1 MIRKTLLAGS
11 IVLFPFVCANAFER
25 VDTAKVYDLDEVI
38 VVAQPKESVK
48 LRRQPLSSSVFTD
61 NELTSL
67 NVRDISGLSYFVPSM
82 SIPAYGSRLTSSTY
96 MRGIG
101 SRSGNPAVGVY
112 YDNIPLVNKSSF
124 NSHFYGIDRVDVLR
138 GPQGTLYGMNTEGG
152 LMRVYSKN
160 PMNYQGTDLRLS
172 LATGLQSDVEIAHYH
187 RPSDKFAFSTSAF
200 YSGQKG
206 FFDNTYLNEH
216 ADLSNEFGGKA
227 RLVWLPA
234 DGWNIDFTT
243 DYQYVNQNGFPY
255 GEYDSETK
263 HFNEPRT
270 TLLNGYKRQMV
281 NSGLHVTYTTPSLL
295 FASTTSHQYLYDQMV
310 MDQDYLPEDYLQLE
324 QRQKMNAITQEL
336 SLRSLGGGKWNHA
349 SGVFFSK
356 QWLKTD
362 GPVYFGEAMNNKILT
377 NMGMPA
383 AMAQMLTISDNYVPG
398 TFRTPQWNVGVYHE
412 SHIKLFDRLTL
423 TLGLRY
429 DYQKVSIDY
438 ATQSMFTLTGKGTM
452 MMPGQGGQM
461 IQIPVDFTSKFV
473 SRLESETDKGYSEL
487 LPKFGLTLDL
497 GSGSNLYAVVSKG
510 FRAGGYNIQM
520 FSDIFSNEQR
530 EIGKG
535 FAAMAKGDMTV
546 EHTAEDYAKV
556 EETITYKPETSWNY
570 ELGTHLNLFGGKL
583 HADAAVYYMRVRDL
597 QLSVMAGDY
606 GYGRQMINAGRS
618 SSCGVELSLRG
629 TALDNH
635 FTWAATYGYTHCQLL
650 DYEDNQVPFIPTHT
664 FSAMTDYRIG
674 KFTFGLNVAGNGPTY
689 WDVDNEYRQKLYAT
703 LGAHAMVDFGCIK
716 LNVWGRNLTDTKYN
730 TMLVNSSIDGTN
742 RSFAQQGNPLQI
754 GADLIMHF

>member
-1 MIRKTLLAGS
+1 MKRKTLIAGAM
-11 IVLFPFVCANAFER
+11 IVFPFVCANAVEH

-38 VVAQPKESVK
+38 VVSQPKESVK
-48 LRRQPLSSSVFTD
+48 LRLQPLSSTVFTD
-61 NELTSL
+61 NELKSL
-67 NVRDISGLSYFVPSM
+67 NVRDITGLSYFVPSM

-206 FFDNTYLNEH
+206 FFDNTYLNKH

-227 RLVWLPA
+227 RLVWMPA

-263 HFNEPRT
+263 HFSDPQT

-281 NSGLHVTYTTPSLL
+281 NSGLNVTYRTPALL
-295 FASTTSHQYLYDQMV
+295 LTSTTSHQYLYDQMV

-336 SLRSLGGGKWNHA
+336 SLRSLGGGIWNHA

-377 NMGMPA
+377 NMGMPE
-383 AMAQMLTISDNYVPG
+383 AMAKILSISDNSVPG
-398 TFRTPQWNVGVYHE
+398 TFRTPQWNIGVYHE
-412 SHIKLFDRLTL
+412 SHINLFDRITL

-429 DYQKVSIDY
+429 DYQKVSIEY
-438 ATQSMFTLTGKGTM
+438 ATQSMFTLSGKGTM

-473 SRLESETDKGYSEL
+473 SRLENETNKGYSEL

-530 EIGKG
+530 EIGQG

-546 EHTAEDYAKV
+546 EHTADDYAKV
-556 EETITYKPETSWNY
+556 EETIKYKPETSWNY

-583 HADAAVYYMRVRDL
+583 HADAAVYYMRVCDL

-618 SSCGVELSLRG
+618 SSCGLELSLRG
-629 TALDNH
+629 TALDNR
-635 FTWAATYGYTHCQLL
+635 FTWAATYGYTHSQLL
-650 DYEDNQVPFIPTHT
+650 DYKDNKVPFIPSHT
-664 FSAMTDYRIG
+664 FSAMADYRIG
-674 KFTFGLNVAGNGPTY
+674 KFTIGLNVAGNGPTY

-703 LGAHAMVDFGCIK
+703 LCAHAMVDFGVIK

-730 TMLVNSSIDGTN
+730 TMLVNSSIDGTK
-742 RSFAQQGNPLQI
+742 RSFAQQGNPLQV
-754 GADLIMHF
+754 GADVILHF

>member
-263 HFNEPRT
+263 HFNEPQT

-383 AMAQMLTISDNYVPG
+383 AMAQMLSISDNYVPG

-452 MMPGQGGQM
+452 MMPGHGGQM

-473 SRLESETDKGYSEL
+473 SRLENQTDKGYSEL

-618 SSCGVELSLRG
+618 SSCGLELSLRG
-629 TALDNH
+629 TALDNR
-635 FTWAATYGYTHCQLL
+635 FTWAATYGYTHSQLL

-664 FSAMTDYRIG
+664 FSAMADYRVG

-742 RSFAQQGNPLQI
+742 RSFAQQGNPLQV
-754 GADLIMHF
+754 GADIIMHF

>member
-263 HFNEPRT
+263 HFNEPQT

-377 NMGMPA
+377 NMGMPP
-383 AMAQMLTISDNYVPG
+383 AMAQMLSISDNYVPG

-412 SHIKLFDRLTL
+412 SHIKLFDLLTL

-473 SRLESETDKGYSEL
+473 SRLENQADKGYSEL

-629 TALDNH
+629 TALDNR
-635 FTWAATYGYTHCQLL
+635 FTWAATYGYTHSQLL

-730 TMLVNSSIDGTN
+730 TMLVNSSIDGTK
-742 RSFAQQGNPLQI
+742 RSFAQQGNPLQV

>member
-383 AMAQMLTISDNYVPG
+383 AMAQMLSISDNYVPG

-473 SRLESETDKGYSEL
+473 SRLENQTDKGYSEL

-618 SSCGVELSLRG
+618 SSCGLELSLRG
-629 TALDNH
+629 TALDNR
-635 FTWAATYGYTHCQLL
+635 FTWAATYGYTHSQLL

>member
-263 HFNEPRT
+263 HFNEPQT

-336 SLRSLGGGKWNHA
+336 SLRSLGGGIWNHA

-377 NMGMPA
+377 NMGMPP
-383 AMAQMLTISDNYVPG
+383 AMAQMLSISDNYVPG

-412 SHIKLFDRLTL
+412 SHIKLFDLLTL

-629 TALDNH
+629 TALDNR
-635 FTWAATYGYTHCQLL
+635 FTWAATYGYTHSQLL

-742 RSFAQQGNPLQI
+742 RSFAQQGNPLQV
-754 GADLIMHF
+754 GADIIMHF

>member
-1 MIRKTLLAGS
+1 
-11 IVLFPFVCANAFER
+11 
-25 VDTAKVYDLDEVI
+25 
-38 VVAQPKESVK
+38 
-48 LRRQPLSSSVFTD
+48 
-61 NELTSL
+61 
-67 NVRDISGLSYFVPSM
+67 
-82 SIPAYGSRLTSSTY
+82 
-96 MRGIG
+96 
-101 SRSGNPAVGVY
+101 
-112 YDNIPLVNKSSF
+112 
-124 NSHFYGIDRVDVLR
+124 
-138 GPQGTLYGMNTEGG
+138 
-152 LMRVYSKN
+152 
-160 PMNYQGTDLRLS
+160 
-172 LATGLQSDVEIAHYH
+172 
-187 RPSDKFAFSTSAF
+187 
-200 YSGQKG
+200 
-206 FFDNTYLNEH
+206 
-216 ADLSNEFGGKA
+216 
-227 RLVWLPA
+227 
-234 DGWNIDFTT
+234 
-243 DYQYVNQNGFPY
+243 
-255 GEYDSETK
+255 
-263 HFNEPRT
+263 
-270 TLLNGYKRQMV
+270 
-281 NSGLHVTYTTPSLL
+281 
-295 FASTTSHQYLYDQMV
+295 
-310 MDQDYLPEDYLQLE
+310 
-324 QRQKMNAITQEL
+324 
-336 SLRSLGGGKWNHA
+336 
-349 SGVFFSK
+349 
-356 QWLKTD
+356 
-362 GPVYFGEAMNNKILT
+362 MNNKILT
-377 NMGMPA
+377 NMGMPE
-383 AMAQMLTISDNYVPG
+383 AMAKILTISDNSVPG
-398 TFRTPQWNVGVYHE
+398 TFRTPQWNIGVYHE
-412 SHIKLFDRLTL
+412 SHINLFDRLTL

-429 DYQKVSIDY
+429 DYQKVSIEY
-438 ATQSMFTLTGKGTM
+438 ATQSMFTLSGKGTM
-452 MMPGQGGQM
+452 MMPGHGGQM

-473 SRLESETDKGYSEL
+473 SRLENQTDKGYSEL

-618 SSCGVELSLRG
+618 SSCGLELSLRG
-629 TALDNH
+629 TALDNR
-635 FTWAATYGYTHCQLL
+635 FTWAATYGYTHSQLL

-730 TMLVNSSIDGTN
+730 TMLVNSSIDGTK
-742 RSFAQQGNPLQI
+742 RSFAQQGNPLQV

>member
-263 HFNEPRT
+263 HFNEPQT

-336 SLRSLGGGKWNHA
+336 SLRSLGGGIWNHA

-377 NMGMPA
+377 NMGMPP

-473 SRLESETDKGYSEL
+473 SRLENQTDKGYSEL

-629 TALDNH
+629 TALDNR
-635 FTWAATYGYTHCQLL
+635 FTWAATYGYTHSQLL

-689 WDVDNEYRQKLYAT
+689 WDVENEYRQKLYAT

-730 TMLVNSSIDGTN
+730 TMLVNSSIDGTK
-742 RSFAQQGNPLQI
+742 RSFAQQGNPLQV
-754 GADLIMHF
+754 GADIIMHF

>member
-263 HFNEPRT
+263 HFNEPQT

-377 NMGMPA
+377 NMGMPP
-383 AMAQMLTISDNYVPG
+383 AMAQMLSISDNYVPG

-412 SHIKLFDRLTL
+412 SHIKLFDLLTL

-473 SRLESETDKGYSEL
+473 SRLENQTDKGYSEL

-618 SSCGVELSLRG
+618 SSCGLELSLRG
-629 TALDNH
+629 TALDNR
-635 FTWAATYGYTHCQLL
+635 FTWAATYGYTHSQLL

-730 TMLVNSSIDGTN
+730 TMLVNSSIDGTK
-742 RSFAQQGNPLQI
+742 RSFAQQGNPLQV
-754 GADLIMHF
+754 GADIIMHF

>member
-1 MIRKTLLAGS
+1 MI
-11 IVLFPFVCANAFER
+11 VFPFVCANAVER

-38 VVAQPKESVK
+38 VVSQPKESVK
-48 LRRQPLSSSVFTD
+48 LRLQPLSSTVFTD
-61 NELTSL
+61 NELKSL
-67 NVRDISGLSYFVPSM
+67 NVRDITGLSYFVPSM

-206 FFDNTYLNEH
+206 FFDNTYLNKH

-227 RLVWLPA
+227 RLVWMPA

-263 HFNEPRT
+263 HFSDPQT

-281 NSGLHVTYTTPSLL
+281 NSGLNVTYRTPSLL
-295 FASTTSHQYLYDQMV
+295 LASTTSHQYLYDQMV

-336 SLRSLGGGKWNHA
+336 SLRSLGGGIWNHA

-377 NMGMPA
+377 NMGMPE
-383 AMAQMLTISDNYVPG
+383 AMAKMLSISDNSVPG
-398 TFRTPQWNVGVYHE
+398 TFRTPQWNIGVYHE
-412 SHIKLFDRLTL
+412 SHINLFDRLTL

-429 DYQKVSIDY
+429 DYQKVSIEY
-438 ATQSMFTLTGKGTM
+438 ATQSMFTLSGKGTM

-473 SRLESETDKGYSEL
+473 SRLENETNKGYSEL

-530 EIGKG
+530 EIGQG

-546 EHTAEDYAKV
+546 EHTADDYAEV
-556 EETITYKPETSWNY
+556 EETIKYKPETSWNY

-618 SSCGVELSLRG
+618 SSCGLELSLRG
-629 TALDNH
+629 TALDNR
-635 FTWAATYGYTHCQLL
+635 FTWAATYGYTHSQLL
-650 DYEDNQVPFIPTHT
+650 DYKDNKVPFIPSHT
-664 FSAMTDYRIG
+664 FSAMADYRIG
-674 KFTFGLNVAGNGPTY
+674 KFTIGLNVAGNGPTY

-703 LGAHAMVDFGCIK
+703 LGAHAMVDFGVIK

-730 TMLVNSSIDGTN
+730 TMLVNSSIDGTK
-742 RSFAQQGNPLQI
+742 RSFAQQGNPLQV
-754 GADLIMHF
+754 GADVILHF

>member
-377 NMGMPA
+377 NMGMPP
-383 AMAQMLTISDNYVPG
+383 AMAQMLSISDNYVPG

-412 SHIKLFDRLTL
+412 SHINLFDRLTL

-429 DYQKVSIDY
+429 DYQKVSIEY

-618 SSCGVELSLRG
+618 SSCGLELSLRG
-629 TALDNH
+629 TALDNR
-635 FTWAATYGYTHCQLL
+635 FTWAATYGYTHSQLL
-650 DYEDNQVPFIPTHT
+650 DYEDNKVPFIPSHT
-664 FSAMTDYRIG
+664 FSAMSDYRIG
-674 KFTFGLNVAGNGPTY
+674 KFTIGLNVAGNGPTY

-703 LGAHAMVDFGCIK
+703 LGAHAMVDFGVIK

-730 TMLVNSSIDGTN
+730 TMLVNSSIDGTK
-742 RSFAQQGNPLQI
+742 RSFAQQGNPLQV
-754 GADLIMHF
+754 GADIIMHF

>member
-263 HFNEPRT
+263 HFNEPQT

-336 SLRSLGGGKWNHA
+336 SLRSLGGGIWNHA

-383 AMAQMLTISDNYVPG
+383 AMAQMLSISDNYVPG

-473 SRLESETDKGYSEL
+473 SRLKNQTDKGYSEL

-629 TALDNH
+629 TALDNR

>member
-263 HFNEPRT
+263 HFNEPQT

-336 SLRSLGGGKWNHA
+336 SLRSLGGGIWNHA

-629 TALDNH
+629 TALDNR

-742 RSFAQQGNPLQI
+742 RSFAQQGNPLQV

>member
-263 HFNEPRT
+263 HFNEPQT

-412 SHIKLFDRLTL
+412 SHIKLFDRFTL

-618 SSCGVELSLRG
+618 SSCGLELSLRG
-629 TALDNH
+629 TALDNR
-635 FTWAATYGYTHCQLL
+635 FTWAATYGYTHSQLL
-650 DYEDNQVPFIPTHT
+650 DYEDNKVPFIPSHT
-664 FSAMTDYRIG
+664 FSAMSDYRIG
-674 KFTFGLNVAGNGPTY
+674 KFTIGLNVAGNGPTY

-703 LGAHAMVDFGCIK
+703 LGAHAMVDFGVIK

-730 TMLVNSSIDGTN
+730 TMLVNSSIDGTK
-742 RSFAQQGNPLQI
+742 RSFAQQGNPLQV
-754 GADLIMHF
+754 GADIIMHF

>member
-263 HFNEPRT
+263 HFNEPQT

-452 MMPGQGGQM
+452 MMPGHGGQM

-473 SRLESETDKGYSEL
+473 SRLENETNKGYSEL

-618 SSCGVELSLRG
+618 SSCGLELSLRG
-629 TALDNH
+629 TALDNR
-635 FTWAATYGYTHCQLL
+635 FTWAATYGYTHSQLL

-742 RSFAQQGNPLQI
+742 RSFAQQGNPLQV
-754 GADLIMHF
+754 GADVIMHF

>member
-263 HFNEPRT
+263 HFNEPQT

-377 NMGMPA
+377 NMGMPP
-383 AMAQMLTISDNYVPG
+383 AMAQMLSISDNYVPG

-412 SHIKLFDRLTL
+412 SHIKLFDLLTL

-629 TALDNH
+629 TALDNR
-635 FTWAATYGYTHCQLL
+635 FTWAATYGYTHSQLL

-730 TMLVNSSIDGTN
+730 TMLVNSSIDGTK
-742 RSFAQQGNPLQI
+742 RSFAQQGNPLQV
-754 GADLIMHF
+754 GADIIMHF

>member
-263 HFNEPRT
+263 HFNEPQT

-377 NMGMPA
+377 NMGMPP
-383 AMAQMLTISDNYVPG
+383 AMAQMLSISDNYVPG

-473 SRLESETDKGYSEL
+473 SRLKNQTDKGYSEL

-629 TALDNH
+629 TALDNR

-742 RSFAQQGNPLQI
+742 RSFAQQGNPLQV

>member
-263 HFNEPRT
+263 HFNEPQT

-377 NMGMPA
+377 NMGMPP
-383 AMAQMLTISDNYVPG
+383 AMAQMLSISDNYVPG

-473 SRLESETDKGYSEL
+473 SRLENQTDKGYSEL

-618 SSCGVELSLRG
+618 SSCGLELSLRG
-629 TALDNH
+629 TALDNR

-730 TMLVNSSIDGTN
+730 TMLVNSSIDGTK
-742 RSFAQQGNPLQI
+742 RSFAQQGNPLQV

>member
-263 HFNEPRT
+263 HFNEPQT

-336 SLRSLGGGKWNHA
+336 SLRSLGGGIWNHA

-377 NMGMPA
+377 NMGMPP
-383 AMAQMLTISDNYVPG
+383 AMAQMLSISDNYVPG

-412 SHIKLFDRLTL
+412 SHIKLFDLLTL

-618 SSCGVELSLRG
+618 SSCGLELSLRG
-629 TALDNH
+629 TALDNR
-635 FTWAATYGYTHCQLL
+635 FTWAATYGYTHSQLL

-730 TMLVNSSIDGTN
+730 TMLVNSSIDGTK
-742 RSFAQQGNPLQI
+742 RSFAQQGNPLQV
-754 GADLIMHF
+754 GADVIMHF

>member
-112 YDNIPLVNKSSF
+112 YDNIPFVNKSSF

-263 HFNEPRT
+263 HFNEPQT

-336 SLRSLGGGKWNHA
+336 SLRSLGGGIWNHA

-383 AMAQMLTISDNYVPG
+383 AMAQMLSISDNYVPG

-473 SRLESETDKGYSEL
+473 SRLENQTDKGYSEL

-618 SSCGVELSLRG
+618 SSCGLELSLRG
-629 TALDNH
+629 TALDNR
-635 FTWAATYGYTHCQLL
+635 FTWAATYGYTHSQLL

-730 TMLVNSSIDGTN
+730 TMLVNSSIDGTK
-742 RSFAQQGNPLQI
+742 RSFAQQGNPLQV

>member
-263 HFNEPRT
+263 HFNEPQT

-377 NMGMPA
+377 NMGMPP
-383 AMAQMLTISDNYVPG
+383 AMAQMLSISDNYVPG

-412 SHIKLFDRLTL
+412 SHIKLFDLLTL

-461 IQIPVDFTSKFV
+461 IQIPVDFTSKFM
-473 SRLESETDKGYSEL
+473 SRLENQTDKGYSEL

-546 EHTAEDYAKV
+546 EHTAEDYATV

-618 SSCGVELSLRG
+618 SSCGLELSLRG
-629 TALDNH
+629 TALDNR
-635 FTWAATYGYTHCQLL
+635 FTWAATYGYTHSQLL

-730 TMLVNSSIDGTN
+730 TMLVNSSIDGTK
-742 RSFAQQGNPLQI
+742 RSFAQQGNPLQV

>member
-1 MIRKTLLAGS
+1 MIRKNLFSGALL
-11 IVLFPFVCANAFER
+11 LFPFVCANAVER

-48 LRRQPLSSSVFTD
+48 LRRQPLSSTVFTD
-61 NELTSL
+61 KELKSL
-67 NVRDISGLSYFVPSM
+67 NVRDISQLSYFVPSM

-124 NSHFYGIDRVDVLR
+124 NSHFYEIDRIDVLR
-138 GPQGTLYGMNTEGG
+138 GPQGTLYGVNTEGG

-160 PMNYQGTDLRLS
+160 PMHYQGTDMRLS
-172 LATGLQSDVEIAHYH
+172 LGTGLQSDVEIAHYH
-187 RPSDKFAFSTSAF
+187 RPSDKFAFSTAAF

-206 FFDNTYLNEH
+206 FFDNTYLNKH

-234 DGWNIDFTT
+234 EGWNIDFTT

-255 GEYDSETK
+255 GEYNSETK
-263 HFNEPRT
+263 HFSEPQT
-270 TLLNGYKRQMV
+270 TFLNGYKRQMV
-281 NSGLHVTYTTPSLL
+281 NSGLHVTYRTPSLL
-295 FASTTSHQYLYDQMV
+295 LASTTSYQYLYDQMV
-310 MDQDYLPEDYLQLE
+310 MDQDYLPEDYLRLE

-336 SLRSLGGGKWNHA
+336 SLRSAGVGVWNHT
-349 SGVFFSK
+349 SGVFFSR

-362 GPVYFGEAMNNKILT
+362 GPVNFGEAMNNKILT
-377 NMGMPA
+377 NMGMPE
-383 AMAQMLTISDNYVPG
+383 AMSKMLTISDNYVPG

-412 SHIKLFDRLTL
+412 SHVKLFDRITL

-429 DYQKVSIDY
+429 DYQKVSIEY

-473 SRLESETDKGYSEL
+473 SRLENETDKGYSEL

-497 GSGSNLYAVVSKG
+497 GNGSNVYAVVSKG

-535 FAAMAKGDMTV
+535 FAEMAKGDWTI
-546 EHTAEDYAKV
+546 EHTAEYYAEV
-556 EETITYKPETSWNY
+556 EETIKYKPETSWNY

-583 HADAAVYYMRVRDL
+583 HADAAVYYMRVHDL

-618 SSCGVELSLRG
+618 SSCGLELSLRG

-635 FTWAATYGYTHCQLL
+635 FTWAATYGYTHSQLL
-650 DYEDNQVPFIPTHT
+650 DYKDNKVPFIPSHT

-674 KFTFGLNVAGNGPTY
+674 KFTVGLNVAGNGPTY

-703 LGAHAMVDFGCIK
+703 LGAHAMVDFGVIK

-742 RSFAQQGNPLQI
+742 RSFAQQGNPLQV
-754 GADLIMHF
+754 GADVILHF

>member
-263 HFNEPRT
+263 HFNEPQT

-377 NMGMPA
+377 NMGMPP

-473 SRLESETDKGYSEL
+473 SRLENQTDKGYSEL

-618 SSCGVELSLRG
+618 SSCGLELSLRG
-629 TALDNH
+629 TALDNR
-635 FTWAATYGYTHCQLL
+635 FTWAATYGYTHSQLL

-742 RSFAQQGNPLQI
+742 RSFAQQGNPLQV

>member
-263 HFNEPRT
+263 HFNEPQT

-377 NMGMPA
+377 NMGMPP
-383 AMAQMLTISDNYVPG
+383 AMAQMLSISDNYVPG

-473 SRLESETDKGYSEL
+473 SRLENQTDKGYSEL

-629 TALDNH
+629 TALDNR

-730 TMLVNSSIDGTN
+730 TMLVNSSIDGTK
-742 RSFAQQGNPLQI
+742 RSFAQQGNPLQV

>member
-263 HFNEPRT
+263 HFNEPQT

-336 SLRSLGGGKWNHA
+336 SLRSLGGGIWNHA

-383 AMAQMLTISDNYVPG
+383 AMAQMLTISDNSVPG

-412 SHIKLFDRLTL
+412 SHINLFDRLTL

-429 DYQKVSIDY
+429 DYQKVSIEY
-438 ATQSMFTLTGKGTM
+438 ATQSMFTLSGKGTM
-452 MMPGQGGQM
+452 MMPGHGGQ
-461 IQIPVDFTSKFV
+461 I
-473 SRLESETDKGYSEL
+473 G
-487 LPKFGLTLDL
+487 
-497 GSGSNLYAVVSKG
+497 
-510 FRAGGYNIQM
+510 RA
-520 FSDIFSNEQR
+520 SCR
-530 EIGKG
+530 E
-535 FAAMAKGDMTV
+535 
-546 EHTAEDYAKV
+546 
-556 EETITYKPETSWNY
+556 
-570 ELGTHLNLFGGKL
+570 
-583 HADAAVYYMRVRDL
+583 RV
-597 QLSVMAGDY
+597 
-606 GYGRQMINAGRS
+606 
-618 SSCGVELSLRG
+618 
-629 TALDNH
+629 
-635 FTWAATYGYTHCQLL
+635 
-650 DYEDNQVPFIPTHT
+650 
-664 FSAMTDYRIG
+664 
-674 KFTFGLNVAGNGPTY
+674 
-689 WDVDNEYRQKLYAT
+689 
-703 LGAHAMVDFGCIK
+703 
-716 LNVWGRNLTDTKYN
+716 
-730 TMLVNSSIDGTN
+730 
-742 RSFAQQGNPLQI
+742 
-754 GADLIMHF
+754 

>member
-263 HFNEPRT
+263 HFNEPQT

-336 SLRSLGGGKWNHA
+336 SLRSLGGGIWNHA

-473 SRLESETDKGYSEL
+473 SRLENQTDKGYSEL

-629 TALDNH
+629 TALDNR
-635 FTWAATYGYTHCQLL
+635 FTWAATYGYTHSQLL

-742 RSFAQQGNPLQI
+742 RSFAQQGNPLQV
-754 GADLIMHF
+754 GADIIMHF

>member
-263 HFNEPRT
+263 HFNEPQT

-377 NMGMPA
+377 NMGMPP
-383 AMAQMLTISDNYVPG
+383 AMAQMLSISDNYVPG

-473 SRLESETDKGYSEL
+473 SRLENQADKGYSEL

-618 SSCGVELSLRG
+618 SSCGLELSLRG
-629 TALDNH
+629 TALDNR
-635 FTWAATYGYTHCQLL
+635 FTWAATYGYTHSQLL

-730 TMLVNSSIDGTN
+730 TMLVNSSIDGTK
-742 RSFAQQGNPLQI
+742 RSFAQQGNPLQV

>member
-1 MIRKTLLAGS
+1 MI
-11 IVLFPFVCANAFER
+11 VFPFVCANAVEH

-38 VVAQPKESVK
+38 VVSQPKESVK
-48 LRRQPLSSSVFTD
+48 LRLQPLSSTVFTD
-61 NELTSL
+61 NELKSL
-67 NVRDISGLSYFVPSM
+67 NVRDITGLSYFVPSM

-206 FFDNTYLNEH
+206 FFDNTYLNKH

-227 RLVWLPA
+227 RLVWMPA

-263 HFNEPRT
+263 HFSDPQT

-281 NSGLHVTYTTPSLL
+281 NSGLNVTYRTPALL
-295 FASTTSHQYLYDQMV
+295 LTSTTSHQYLYDQMV

-336 SLRSLGGGKWNHA
+336 SLRSLGGGIWNHA

-377 NMGMPA
+377 NMGMPE
-383 AMAQMLTISDNYVPG
+383 AMAKMLSISDNSVPG
-398 TFRTPQWNVGVYHE
+398 TFRTPQWNIGVYHE
-412 SHIKLFDRLTL
+412 SHINLFDRLTL

-429 DYQKVSIDY
+429 DYQKVSIEY
-438 ATQSMFTLTGKGTM
+438 ATQSMFTLSGKGTM

-473 SRLESETDKGYSEL
+473 SRLENETNKGYSEL

-530 EIGKG
+530 EIGQG

-546 EHTAEDYAKV
+546 EHTADDYAKV
-556 EETITYKPETSWNY
+556 EETIKYKPETSWNY

-618 SSCGVELSLRG
+618 SSCGLELSLRG
-629 TALDNH
+629 TALDNR

-674 KFTFGLNVAGNGPTY
+674 KFTVGVNMAGNGPTY

-703 LGAHAMVDFGCIK
+703 LGAHVMVDFGCIK

-730 TMLVNSSIDGTN
+730 TMLVNSSIDGTK
-742 RSFAQQGNPLQI
+742 RSFAQQGNPLQV
-754 GADLIMHF
+754 GADVILHF

>member
-263 HFNEPRT
+263 HFNEPQT

-473 SRLESETDKGYSEL
+473 SRLENQTDKGYSEL

-629 TALDNH
+629 TALDNR

-742 RSFAQQGNPLQI
+742 RSFAQQGNPLQV

>member
-263 HFNEPRT
+263 HFNEPQT

-473 SRLESETDKGYSEL
+473 SRLENQADKGYSEL

-618 SSCGVELSLRG
+618 SSCGLELSLRG
-629 TALDNH
+629 TALDNR
-635 FTWAATYGYTHCQLL
+635 FTWAATYGYTHSQLL

-664 FSAMTDYRIG
+664 FSAMTDYRVG

-754 GADLIMHF
+754 GADIIMHF

>member
-377 NMGMPA
+377 NMGMPP

-473 SRLESETDKGYSEL
+473 SRLENQTDKGYSEL

-618 SSCGVELSLRG
+618 SSCGLELSLRG
-629 TALDNH
+629 TALDNR

-754 GADLIMHF
+754 GADIIMHF

>member
-206 FFDNTYLNEH
+206 FFDNTNLNEH

-263 HFNEPRT
+263 HFNEPQT

-336 SLRSLGGGKWNHA
+336 SLRSLGGGIWNHA

-377 NMGMPA
+377 NMGMPP
-383 AMAQMLTISDNYVPG
+383 AMAQMLSISDNYVPG

-473 SRLESETDKGYSEL
+473 SRLENQADKGYSEL

-629 TALDNH
+629 TALDNR
-635 FTWAATYGYTHCQLL
+635 FTWAATYGYTHSQLL

-730 TMLVNSSIDGTN
+730 TMLVNSSIDGTK
-742 RSFAQQGNPLQI
+742 RSFAQQGNPLQV

>member
-263 HFNEPRT
+263 HFNEPQT

-473 SRLESETDKGYSEL
+473 SRLENQTDKGYSEL

-629 TALDNH
+629 TALDNR

-754 GADLIMHF
+754 GADIIMHF

>member
-263 HFNEPRT
+263 HFNEPQT

-336 SLRSLGGGKWNHA
+336 SLRSLGGGIWNHA

-362 GPVYFGEAMNNKILT
+362 GPVYFGEAMNKMILT
-377 NMGMPA
+377 NMGMPP
-383 AMAQMLTISDNYVPG
+383 AMAQMLSISDNYVPG

-473 SRLESETDKGYSEL
+473 SRLENQTDKGYSEL

-618 SSCGVELSLRG
+618 SSCGLELSLRG
-629 TALDNH
+629 TALDNR
-635 FTWAATYGYTHCQLL
+635 FTWAATYGYTHSQLL
-650 DYEDNQVPFIPTHT
+650 DYNDNQVPFIPSHT

-730 TMLVNSSIDGTN
+730 TMLVNSSIDGTK
-742 RSFAQQGNPLQI
+742 RSFAQQGNPLQV

>member
-263 HFNEPRT
+263 HFNEPQT

-336 SLRSLGGGKWNHA
+336 SLRSLGGGIWNHA

-570 ELGTHLNLFGGKL
+570 ELGTHLNLFSGKL

-618 SSCGVELSLRG
+618 SSCGLELSLRG
-629 TALDNH
+629 TALDNR
-635 FTWAATYGYTHCQLL
+635 FTWAATYGYTHSQLL

-674 KFTFGLNVAGNGPTY
+674 KFTVGLNVAGNGPTY

-742 RSFAQQGNPLQI
+742 RSFAQQGNPLQV
-754 GADLIMHF
+754 GADVIMHF

>member
-336 SLRSLGGGKWNHA
+336 SLRSLGGGIWNHA

-377 NMGMPA
+377 NMGMPP

-438 ATQSMFTLTGKGTM
+438 ATQSMFTLTGKGPM
-452 MMPGQGGQM
+452 MMPGPGGQM

-473 SRLESETDKGYSEL
+473 SRLENQTDKGYSEL

-546 EHTAEDYAKV
+546 EHTAEDYATV

-629 TALDNH
+629 TALDNR
-635 FTWAATYGYTHCQLL
+635 FTWAATYGYTHSQLL

-730 TMLVNSSIDGTN
+730 TMLVNSSIDGTK
-742 RSFAQQGNPLQI
+742 RSFAQQGNPLQV

>member
-362 GPVYFGEAMNNKILT
+362 GPVYFGEAMNKMILT
-377 NMGMPA
+377 RMGMPA

-412 SHIKLFDRLTL
+412 SHIKLFDRLTF

-618 SSCGVELSLRG
+618 SSCGLELSLRG
-629 TALDNH
+629 TAFDNR
-635 FTWAATYGYTHCQLL
+635 FTWAATYGYTHSQLL

-664 FSAMTDYRIG
+664 FSAMADYRLG

-730 TMLVNSSIDGTN
+730 TMLVNSSIDGTK
-742 RSFAQQGNPLQI
+742 RSFAQQGNPLQV

>member
-263 HFNEPRT
+263 HFNEPQT

-377 NMGMPA
+377 NMGMPP
-383 AMAQMLTISDNYVPG
+383 AMAQMLSISDNYVPG

-473 SRLESETDKGYSEL
+473 SRLENQTDKGYSEL

-618 SSCGVELSLRG
+618 SSCGLELSLRG
-629 TALDNH
+629 TALDNR
-635 FTWAATYGYTHCQLL
+635 FTWAATYGYTHSQLL

-742 RSFAQQGNPLQI
+742 RSFAQQGNPLQV

>member
-336 SLRSLGGGKWNHA
+336 SLRSLGGGIWNHA

-377 NMGMPA
+377 NMGMPP

-473 SRLESETDKGYSEL
+473 SRLENQTDKGYSEL

-530 EIGKG
+530 EIGAG
-535 FAAMAKGDMTV
+535 FASMAKGDMTV

-618 SSCGVELSLRG
+618 SSCGLELSLRG
-629 TALDNH
+629 TALDNR
-635 FTWAATYGYTHCQLL
+635 FTWAATYGYTHSQLL

-730 TMLVNSSIDGTN
+730 TMLVNSSIDGTK
-742 RSFAQQGNPLQI
+742 RSFAQQGNPLQV

>member
-263 HFNEPRT
+263 HFNEPKT

-377 NMGMPA
+377 NMGMPP

-473 SRLESETDKGYSEL
+473 SRLENQADKGYSEL

-629 TALDNH
+629 TALDNR
-635 FTWAATYGYTHCQLL
+635 FTWAATYGYTHSQLL

-730 TMLVNSSIDGTN
+730 TMLVNSSIDGTK